1 MSMSNDG
8 VKARVW
14 TRREMLYSTGIVT
27 AGALL
32 AACGGGESNDA
43 VATTAST
50 EPAPPGTEGA
60 TAGSTTTAA
69 PVSSPVATD
78 APTTTAPAEP
88 WQIKQLLT
96 TPGPSFA
103 NALHAVAEAQGF
115 YRDNYVE
122 VSTDY
127 PGNSVKAIQTMIAG
141 SGTIAAADSFALLV
155 AAGEDL
161 DVVSIYNVFRGYP
174 FGFAVRNDSPI
185 TEWTEDTVRG
195 TRIGVTD
202 FAGGEVPVLRGALA
216 RLGLAEGDGV
226 EFVAIGYGGAE
237 TAEAIESGA
246 VDIFAGSVVDF
257 EIFRAAGV
265 DVRVITPDYIQ
276 SFPGTVFATTPD
288 LLAENSDGL
297 GAFLRAQSQALVFL
311 RANPEAAAEIAIA
324 AAPASAEGVDVAFV
338 AGFLADLIVAGN
350 EAAFD
355 STDPGYRLLGTQDPA
370 AFDDYQ
376 KFLIETGTADDDG
389 ITLSRVVDVALYVD
403 NSLVEAAND
412 FDYDAIEALALTA

>member
-1 MSMSNDG
+1 
-8 VKARVW
+8 
-14 TRREMLYSTGIVT
+14 MLYSSGIVT

-43 VATTAST
+43 VATTTAST

-60 TAGSTTTAA
+60 AAGS
-69 PVSSPVATD
+69 
-78 APTTTAPAEP
+78 TTTAPAEP

-185 TEWTEDTVRG
+185 MEWAEDTVRG

-288 LLAENSDGL
+288 LLVENSDGL

-338 AGFLADLIVAGN
+338 AGFLEDLIVAGN

-355 STDPGYRLLGTQDPA
+355 STDPGYRLLGTQDSA

-389 ITLSRVVDVALYVD
+389 ITLSREVDVAQYVD
-403 NSLVEAAND
+403 NSLVEVAND
-412 FDYDAIEALALTA
+412 FDYDAIEALALTE

>member
-1 MSMSNDG
+1 MTTSNDG

-14 TRREMLYSTGIVT
+14 TRREMLYSSGIVT

-43 VATTAST
+43 VATTTAST

-60 TAGSTTTAA
+60 TAGSTTTA
-69 PVSSPVATD
+69 
-78 APTTTAPAEP
+78 PAEP
-88 WQIKQLLT
+88 WRIKQLLT

-185 TEWTEDTVRG
+185 MEWAEDTVRG

-288 LLAENSDGL
+288 LLVENSDGL

-338 AGFLADLIVAGN
+338 AGFLEDLIVAGN

-355 STDPGYRLLGTQDPA
+355 STDPGYRLLGTQDSA

-389 ITLSRVVDVALYVD
+389 ITLSREVDVAQYVD
-403 NSLVEAAND
+403 NSLVDVAND
-412 FDYDAIEALALTA
+412 FDYDAIEALALTE